1 MKKLK
6 FIIASVEKSIAA
18 QIVSYGLAYD
28 QASDRV
34 FTILAYLTETIIN
47 HLKTYPL
54 AKMIW
59 LPKMTV
65 CSSQLMFRLLFF
77 LYQYVP
83 AFFIDIIL
91 HFKGSTFR
99 LVPLYSK
106 IFYYEKLLTYFAER
120 TWKFHDDNR
129 MKLEQAMSK
138 TDELDFPF
146 RIDPVEFQS
155 MYESCTMG
163 LSKYFFKETEEDL
176 EMARRKYKILYIVYH
191 SIFAV
196 FYSCCFYLFYRILGG
211 YYLRLLPMKET
222 V

>member
-1 MKKLK
+1 MH
-6 FIIASVEKSIAA
+6 E
-18 QIVSYGLAYD
+18 
-28 QASDRV
+28 QACDPS

-54 AKMIW
+54 SKMIW

-65 CSSQLMFRLLFF
+65 TSSQLMFRLLFF

-129 MKLEQAMSK
+129 MKLDQAMSK
-138 TDELDFPF
+138 TDHLDFPF
-146 RIDPVEFQS
+146 RIDPIEFQT

-163 LSKYFFKETEEDL
+163 LSKYFFKETEADL
-176 EMARRKYKILYIVYH
+176 ELARRKYKTLYIVYH

-196 FYSCCFYLFYRILGG
+196 FYCCCFYLFSRILGG
-211 YYLRLLPMKET
+211 YYLRLLSMKEII
-222 V
+222 